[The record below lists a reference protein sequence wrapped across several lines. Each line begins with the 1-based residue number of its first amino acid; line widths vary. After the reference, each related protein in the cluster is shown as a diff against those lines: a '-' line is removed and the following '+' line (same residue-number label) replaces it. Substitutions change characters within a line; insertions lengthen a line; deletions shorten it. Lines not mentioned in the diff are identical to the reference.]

1 MNFYYNGVWRMDW
14 GLGNPNK
21 TATLIACL
29 MIALW
34 AIPMLWK
41 HGFWPVLICFTAL
54 AWCLVQT
61 YSRGGM
67 VAFLTGMGVLLV
79 WIPRPWPKARWIAV
93 VASLWI
99 LGGFVLYAKAQTRYG
114 QGLFTEDQSINNRL
128 IIWRHAPEMMAAAP
142 WGWGLGNAGE
152 SYTQWFQP
160 LNLSVHYLNLINSHF
175 TLMVEGGWVASVVYL
190 FAWLLTFLLCRPFQQ
205 SRIKALPLAIWVALG
220 VGACFSDVEESIWL
234 WILPLLALGYV
245 TFERIQAR
253 QWPPL
258 SSFVLRGTASVGIV
272 AILILIGLTS
282 SSLPITSNKGVVTV
296 GKGSTKT
303 LILVDRQVMGSFY
316 GHTFRKFLAK
326 NRDQL
331 SDNTFVFVESSRDL
345 PSSTIACLVVSG
357 KFMQEGNVVSRLD
370 QGEQIILVNPSCFP
384 EEAKLNNDTIGKT
397 LVYFGEYSQAP
408 CRSSWSSY
416 PGIKALQIDGAS
428 DFVPSWPQAILTP
441 HKT

>member
-1 MNFYYNGVWRMDW
+1 MNFYYNGIWRMDW

-29 MIALW
+29 MIAVW
-34 AIPMLWK
+34 AIPMIWRR
-41 HGFWPVLICFTAL
+41 GFWPVLVIFTAL

-67 VAFLTGMGVLLV
+67 VSFLAGMGVLLL
-79 WIPRPWPKARWIAV
+79 WIPRPWPKARWIGV

-99 LGGFVLYAKAQTRYG
+99 LGGFVLYAKAQMRYG

-128 IIWRHAPEMMAAAP
+128 VIWRHVPEMMAAAP
-142 WGWGLGNAGE
+142 LGWGFGKAGD

-160 LNLSVHYLNLINSHF
+160 FNQSLNYLNLVNSHF
-175 TLMVEGGWVASVVYL
+175 TWMVEGGWLVSILYIV
-190 FAWLLTFLLCRPFQQ
+190 AWLTILLLCQPFQQ
-205 SRIKALPLAIWVALG
+205 SRIKALPLAIWISFG
-220 VGACFSDVEESIWL
+220 VGACFSHVEESIWL

-245 TFERIQAR
+245 IFERFHIR
-253 QWPPL
+253 QWPRM
-258 SSFVLRGTASVGIV
+258 SSFALSGAASVGIV
-272 AILILIGLTS
+272 AVFILIGLAS
-282 SSLPITSNKGVVTV
+282 PSLPITSSAGVATI

-303 LILVDRQVMGSFY
+303 LIFVDRQVMGSLY

-326 NRDQL
+326 NPDQL
-331 SDNTFVFVESSRDL
+331 AKNTFILAESSHDL
-345 PSSTIACLVVSG
+345 PSSDINYVVVSG
-357 KFMQEGNVVSRLD
+357 RFTQEDNLVSRFN

-384 EEAKLNNDTIGKT
+384 EETKLNNGLIAKT
-397 LVYFGEYSQAP
+397 LVYFGEYSQVP
-408 CRSSWSSY
+408 SRSSWSSY